1 MNNQD
6 ILDYDTFSTNG
17 CKLLSPKKDVIKQ
30 IHALKS
36 GVVKFEKDGIKKY
49 LCYKPI
55 EVFNWELIVIVDE
68 DVAFASAL
76 TLKKN
81 YMLMVICEVVILLLY
96 CGFYIAK
103 VRRIS
108 NK

>member
-1 MNNQD
+1 M
-6 ILDYDTFSTNG
+6 
-17 CKLLSPKKDVIKQ
+17 
-30 IHALKS
+30 
-36 GVVKFEKDGIKKY
+36 KFEQDGKKKY
-49 LCYKPI
+49 LSYKPI
-55 EVFNWELIVIVDE
+55 QVYNWELIVIVDE

-108 NK
+108 NKSNEFEKDLNVSHTLIQCVRKLSNDTNQKGAVVE